1 MTGVQTCALP
11 ICPDP
16 DKPGWVYGRAFV
28 SPLKAA
34 VLLNWGQV
42 GIDQIYDAAVETQ
55 THFNIEIMVGDT
67 LINEEVRTE

>member
-1 MTGVQTCALP
+1 MPCRTP
-11 ICPDP
+11 
-16 DKPGWVYGRAFV
+16 
-28 SPLKAA
+28 SPAYL
-34 VLLNWGQV
+34 GQV

>member
-1 MTGVQTCALP
+1 M
-11 ICPDP
+11 
-16 DKPGWVYGRAFV
+16 

-42 GIDQIYDAAVETQ
+42 CIDQIYDAAVETQ